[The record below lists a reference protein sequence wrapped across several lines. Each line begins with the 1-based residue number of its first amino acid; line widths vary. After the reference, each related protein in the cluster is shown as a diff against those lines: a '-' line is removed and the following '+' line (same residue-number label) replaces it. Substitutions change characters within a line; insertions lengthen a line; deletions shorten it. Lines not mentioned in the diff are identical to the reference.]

1 VGRPESR
8 LALATNWPMNPVEP
22 MIMTPSLASETLGVE
37 PHMIFFFFFFS
48 CCRHQCY
55 FMFPLLLTTKH
66 KDTGGR
72 LRPQGRELRV
82 GYIEVGQKRI
92 W

>member
-37 PHMIFFFFFFS
+37 PHMIFFFFFFFFVVVVTS
-48 CCRHQCY
+48 VILCFPY
-55 FMFPLLLTTKH
+55 F
-66 KDTGGR
+66 
-72 LRPQGRELRV
+72 
-82 GYIEVGQKRI
+82 
-92 W
+92 